1 MNIGELLLQ
10 NTVLI
15 CAASG
20 WLVAQVIKTIIYAC
34 VSKSFRGERLF
45 VAGGMPSSHS
55 ATVCALST
63 AALIK
68 YGVGSFE
75 FAICAILAFITMY
88 DAMGVRRETG
98 NQAKV
103 LNEMIE
109 AFAKMSDKSLSNDD
123 KLKELIGHTPFQV
136 AVGAV
141 LGIVL
146 TLIICSAGYGL
157 I

>member
-1 MNIGELLLQ
+1 MSFFESFWS

-15 CAASG
+15 SAILG
-20 WLVAQVIKTIIYAC
+20 WLSAQIIKTIIYAL

-45 VAGGMPSSHS
+45 GAGGMPSSHS

-63 AALIK
+63 SALVV
-68 YGVGSFE
+68 YGVGSFQ
-75 FAICAILAFITMY
+75 FAICVILAFITMY

-103 LNEMIE
+103 INEMME
-109 AFAKMSDKSLSNDD
+109 LFEKMNDKSLNNDER
-123 KLKELIGHTPFQV
+123 LKEFIGHTPFQV
-136 AVGAV
+136 LVGAILGVV
-141 LGIVL
+141 LA
-146 TLIICSAGYGL
+146 LIICAVHGL

>member
-1 MNIGELLLQ
+1 MFNTGYELILAG
-10 NTVLI
+10 I
-15 CAASG
+15 CAAMS
-20 WLVAQVIKTIIYAC
+20 AQLMKFIGYMIRFKKVNFS
-34 VSKSFRGERLF
+34 VLF
-45 VAGGMPSSHS
+45 TTGGMPSSHS
-55 ATVCALST
+55 ATVCALTT
-63 AALIK
+63 ASLIK

-123 KLKELIGHTPFQV
+123 KLKEFIGHTPLQV
-136 AVGAV
+136 FVGAI

-146 TLIICSAGYGL
+146 AIAICAGYGL